1 MKRLFNNIEQ
11 TEKDRILEM
20 HKSATKNHYLMTEQ
34 GQTTTSSDERM
45 KNAKAEE
52 LKKRKEEEAR
62 KREEEARKKEEEA
75 RKKEEEEKKR
85 KKEEEENLL
94 KKYKNK
100 TVNLYS
106 DEDNEDLVKEK
117 VRITKIDLKPNGTVE
132 MDLSGFMSGDLI
144 FDCKKSNLLMLDKT
158 LGKDNVLYNSN
169 LTSSLKKDFCTKSSG
184 DSDVPKADF
193 ASTNR
198 PSGQNFA

>member
-1 MKRLFNNIEQ
+1 MKHLFNNIEQ

-52 LKKRKEEEAR
+52 LKKR
-62 KREEEARKKEEEA
+62 KEEEA

-184 DSDVPKADF
+184 EADVPKADF

>member
-1 MKRLFNNIEQ
+1 MKHLFNNIEQ

-62 KREEEARKKEEEA
+62 KREEEARKKEEE
-75 RKKEEEEKKR
+75 EKKR

-106 DEDNEDLVKEK
+106 DEENKDLVKEK

-184 DSDVPKADF
+184 EVDVPKADF